1 MSCRESKE
9 RPAKATDPDSVSVY
23 YCGYNQKTVEN
34 LLYVVKLAGKKMEQ
48 RHLFIYQLMCQ

>member
-9 RPAKATDPDSVSVY
+9 RPAKATDLDSVSVY

-34 LLYVVKLAGKKMEQ
+34 LLYVMKLAGKKMEQ
-48 RHLFIYQLMCQ
+48 RHLFI